1 MREGLFYDIMVD
13 VDERPD
19 GSKKELYDKLSFD
32 FLIECAKNKRI
43 DEWNQGYEEYLRSE
57 WVRIFPDKEYDPE
70 KIGKLFDRDSDIIRP
85 DFTYRDFTNVI
96 QDGANFIGAHLEG
109 TDFTGAH
116 LEDADFRGAHLEG
129 TCFINGC
136 LDEAKFLFAHLKG
149 AHFYQ
154 VHIERATFF
163 KADLSGANLSNATL
177 IGTDFSEALIEKANF
192 MYSNLEGAFFRNAH
206 LQGSKFLEAHLKGTH
221 FSHAHLENTEFN
233 NADLTD
239 ANLSDAYLQDTE
251 FYNAQLKG
259 AIFNNSNLER
269 ANFNLARLDGADFLS
284 SKLEDA
290 VFYLA
295 RLDGARF
302 NHSYI
307 EGADFRYTMVRG
319 TQFIEVI
326 IDDKTDFTGTYLA
339 EILIHPN
346 LRKHLERNIRKL
358 NITNKNVFVAM
369 KFNSPDLDSALENAI
384 KPACRKCGK
393 LKAFTVNEKA
403 GDGWIP
409 QTIREGI
416 LNARFVI
423 SDLTYRNHGVYYETG
438 YADGLEIPVIQTCK
452 RSWYDKEIDPL
463 HFDIAQRNTIRWD
476 DDNDLKQQ
484 LIQKIKELQANG
496 K

>member
-1 MREGLFYDIMVD
+1 MVD
-13 VDERPD
+13 VNESPE
-19 GSKKELYDKLSFD
+19 GWNEELYDKLSFEY
-32 FLIECAKNKRI
+32 LIACAQTNRI
-43 DEWNQGYEEYLRSE
+43 GEWNLAYDKYLKSE
-57 WVRIFPDKEYDPE
+57 WEMIFPDEEYDP
-70 KIGKLFDRDSDIIRP
+70 KNIGKLIDNVSGFVRPVFQFKDISEAIL
-85 DFTYRDFTNVI
+85 NK
-96 QDGANFIGAHLEG
+96 ANFSNAHLEG
-109 TDFTGAH
+109 ADFSYAH
-116 LEDADFRGAHLEG
+116 LKGANFRNTHLEG
-129 TCFINGC
+129 TCFINVC

-149 AHFYQ
+149 AHFDQ
-154 VHIERATFF
+154 AHIERATFC
-163 KADLSGANLSNATL
+163 KADLSGANLSNSTL
-177 IGTDFSEALIEKANF
+177 IGTDFSEAHIEKANF

-206 LQGSKFLEAHLKGTH
+206 LQGSTFQEAHLKGIH
-221 FSHAHLENTEFN
+221 FSQSHLENTEFN

-239 ANLSDAYLQDTE
+239 ANLSDAHLQDTE

-259 AIFNNSNLER
+259 AIFNNSHLER

-339 EILIHPN
+339 ELLIHPN

-358 NITNKNVFVAM
+358 NITNINVFVAM
-369 KFNSPDLDSALENAI
+369 KFGSPDIDSALENAI
-384 KPACRKCGK
+384 KPACLECGG
-393 LKAFTVNEKA
+393 LEAFTINEKA

-409 QTIREGI
+409 QRIKEEI
-416 LNARFVI
+416 QDARFVI
-423 SDLTYRNHGVYYETG
+423 SDLTYRNPGVYYETG

-452 RSWYDKEIDPL
+452 QAWYDEEPAPL
-463 HFDIAQRNTIRWD
+463 HFDISQRNTIFWN
-476 DDNDLKQQ
+476 DNDDLKQQ
-484 LIQKIKELQANG
+484 LIMKIKELQG